1 MGEIQAADTRRALGR
16 DVPFDEIMDPIDR
29 ARVIFAQTERIT
41 WEVPV
46 RAEHERWRRRAFYI
60 DEEEGAEPPPGYT
73 EDDSSDDDDR
83 NGVISPGSGSDSR
96 RPSLRSRS
104 SSKVRFEDHVME
116 TEHETRSN
124 TSSKSIPTG
133 ERWGGYEIPEAE
145 RDVGKEI
152 LYQAVSEG
160 MNELLDQLFK
170 PKEDLAMAAKE
181 TKAERDMWKDVV
193 AAAAARQA
201 GRIAQDGADGASR
214 DEIDPPPKE
223 GPNND
228 STGDDGPQELTD
240 FSIPDPT
247 LPQNRPNTPPP
258 TPTSPSTS
266 RTARL
271 AALNTL
277 SPSKSPTTSSDPSRH
292 LSDAGR
298 RPLGMPTPEQIATYI
313 LHNRVDEEA
322 KVRRGYGKLS
332 FDEWAERMVPQ
343 RDLDGGGVKEEGD
356 TGAAKSASLGKLGF
370 VGMWLD
376 VCGF

>member
-1 MGEIQAADTRRALGR
+1 
-16 DVPFDEIMDPIDR
+16 MDPIDR

-41 WEVPV
+41 WEVPL

-116 TEHETRSN
+116 TDYETRSN
-124 TSSKSIPTG
+124 TSPKSIPAG

-181 TKAERDMWKDVV
+181 TRAERDMWKDVV

-201 GRIAQDGADGASR
+201 DRAAQDEAPTGELLHTPEKAH
-214 DEIDPPPKE
+214 E
-223 GPNND
+223 ND
-228 STGDDGPQELTD
+228 SIPDDAPQELN
-240 FSIPDPT
+240 SSPKPDPT
-247 LPQNRPNTPPP
+247 MPQNRPNTPPP
-258 TPTSPSTS
+258 PAPTSPSTS

-271 AALNTL
+271 AAPNTL
-277 SPSKSPTTSSDPSRH
+277 SPSKSSTASSDPSHH
-292 LSDAGR
+292 LSDPGR
-298 RPLGMPTPEQIATYI
+298 RPLGMPTPEQISTYI

-322 KVRRGYGKLS
+322 RVRRGYGKLS
-332 FDEWAERMVPQ
+332 FEEWAERMVPE
-343 RDLDGGGVKEEGD
+343 RDLDGGGVREENEDGS
-356 TGAAKSASLGKLGF
+356 AKSASLGKLGF